1 MQVTEAIRELWRSW
15 VGKGGLLLLI
25 TLFAGAA
32 YVLTTYPLDYGDRI
46 WSNPNVWVDNP
57 KAVAPVWTNLWRTEA
72 KPEHQV
78 LIAGEPDEVR
88 EATSG
93 KLETYRLPFLFDYAQ
108 PPTFLAITLG
118 NVVYAERPPLINI
131 SLRRPDGKEVRLLR
145 HAVRGPREGE
155 VGPYER
161 YTDDPLRIQLST
173 DESTIGGLQEFLEA
187 DFNLRADTRELRGV
201 VDHALFGTPTAEPVA
216 GNGLIFTPLTG
227 EYEVVIQAAFRNPA
241 DTLGLIRFVTGGAV
255 YGWMGTDTLGRD
267 LAQGLLFGLPV
278 ALFIGLVVAIVET
291 AIGTVLGITSGYIG
305 GRTDIA
311 IQRAA
316 DIVANVPVLPLLIF
330 MLFVIGPSLGVI
342 LFVLIAFSWPGLTIQ
357 IRSMVLHMRT
367 NALVEAIQSLGAS
380 HNRVMFRHI
389 LPQIAPYVISRLIFA
404 APSAILAEAGLSFL
418 GLGDPSIPT
427 WGQILEAGF
436 RTGGVYVGYWW
447 WIVPPGLLIVL
458 TALTFMLLSLG
469 LEPVVNPRLRRSR

>member
-1 MQVTEAIRELWRSW
+1 MQLTEAFRELWRSW
-15 VGKGGLLLLI
+15 VGKGGVLLLI
-25 TLFAGAA
+25 TLFVGAG
-32 YVLTTYPLDYGDRI
+32 YVLATYPLDYGDRI

-57 KAVAPVWTNLWRTEA
+57 KAAAPVWTNVWRDE
-72 KPEHQV
+72 PEPAH
-78 LIAGEPDEVR
+78 LSLTAGEPEAIR
-88 EATSG
+88 EAATG
-93 KLETYRLPFLFDYAQ
+93 KLETYHLSFSFDYAQ
-108 PPTFLAITLG
+108 PPSFLAITIG
-118 NVVYAERPPLINI
+118 DVVYADRPPLINI
-131 SLRRPDGKEVRLLR
+131 SLLRPDGRTVRLLR

-155 VGPYER
+155 AGPYER
-161 YTDDPLRIQLST
+161 YTAEPLRIQLST
-173 DESTIGGLQEFLEA
+173 DESTLGGLQEFLAEE
-187 DFNLRADTRELRGV
+187 FGLTADTRELRGV
-201 VDHALFGTPTAEPVA
+201 VNRVLFGAPTGES
-216 GNGLIFTPLTG
+216 LTFEPLTG
-227 EYEVVIQAAFRNPA
+227 DYTVVVEAAFRNP
-241 DTLGLIRFVTGGAV
+241 DDQLGLVRFVSGGAV

-267 LAQGLLFGLPV
+267 LAEGLLFGLPV

-291 AIGTVLGITSGYIG
+291 AIGTALGITSGYIG
-305 GRTDIA
+305 GRTDLA

-330 MLFVIGPSLGVI
+330 MLFVIGPSLSVL

-367 NALVEAIQSLGAS
+367 NALVEAIQSLGAG

-389 LPQIAPYVISRLIFA
+389 LPQIAPYVVSRLIFA

>member
-1 MQVTEAIRELWRSW
+1 MPCA
-15 VGKGGLLLLI
+15 
-25 TLFAGAA
+25 
-32 YVLTTYPLDYGDRI
+32 
-46 WSNPNVWVDNP
+46 
-57 KAVAPVWTNLWRTEA
+57 
-72 KPEHQV
+72 
-78 LIAGEPDEVR
+78 
-88 EATSG
+88 
-93 KLETYRLPFLFDYAQ
+93 
-108 PPTFLAITLG
+108 
-118 NVVYAERPPLINI
+118 
-131 SLRRPDGKEVRLLR
+131 
-145 HAVRGPREGE
+145 REGE
-155 VGPYER
+155 QGPYER
-161 YTDDPLRIQLST
+161 YTAEPLRIQLST
-173 DESTIGGLQEFLEA
+173 DESTIGGVQEFLA
-187 DFNLRADTRELRGV
+187 DEFDLRADTRSLRGV
-201 VDHALFGTPTAEPVA
+201 VDRALFGTPTADTLA
-216 GNGLIFTPLTG
+216 GEGLTFAPLTG
-227 EYEVVIQAAFRNPA
+227 QYEVIIQAAFRNPA
-241 DTLGLIRFVTGGAV
+241 DQLGLARFVVGGGV
-255 YGWMGTDTLGRD
+255 FGFMGTDTLGRD

-291 AIGTVLGITSGYIG
+291 AIGTSLGITSGYLG
-305 GRTDIA
+305 GRTDLA

-389 LPQIAPYVISRLIFA
+389 LPQIAPYVVSRLIFA

>member
-1 MQVTEAIRELWRSW
+1 MQLTEAIRELWRSW
-15 VGKGGLLLLI
+15 VGKGGVLLLI
-25 TLFAGAA
+25 TLFAGAG
-32 YVLTTYPLDYGDRI
+32 YVLATYPLDYGDRI

-57 KAVAPVWTNLWRTEA
+57 KAAAPTWTNLWRDE
-72 KPEHQV
+72 PEPAHLV
-78 LIAGEPDEVR
+78 LTAGEPDNVR
-88 EATSG
+88 EAAAG
-93 KLETYRLPFLFDYAQ
+93 KLESYRLPFTFDYTH
-108 PPTFLAITLG
+108 PPSFLAITLG
-118 NVVYAERPPLINI
+118 DVLYAERPPLIDI
-131 SLRRPDGKEVRLLR
+131 SLLRPDGRSVRLLR

-161 YTDDPLRIQLST
+161 YTAEPLRIQLST
-173 DESTIGGLQEFLEA
+173 DESTIGGLQEFLASEF
-187 DFNLRADTRELRGV
+187 DLTADTRELRGV
-201 VDHALFGTPTAEPVA
+201 VDRALFGTPTGE
-216 GNGLIFTPLTG
+216 GLTFDPLTG
-227 EYEVVIQAAFRNPA
+227 DYAVVVEAAFRNP
-241 DTLGLIRFVTGGAV
+241 DDQLGLVRFVAGGAV
-255 YGWMGTDTLGRD
+255 YGWMGTDTLGRN
-267 LAQGLLFGLPV
+267 LAEGLLFGLPV
-278 ALFIGLVVAIVET
+278 ALFIGLVVAVVET
-291 AIGTVLGITSGYIG
+291 AIGTALGITSGYLG
-305 GRTDIA
+305 GRTDLA

-330 MLFVIGPSLGVI
+330 MLFIIGPSLGVL

-367 NALVEAIQSLGAS
+367 NALVEAIQSLGAG

-389 LPQIAPYVISRLIFA
+389 LPQIAPYVVSRLIFA

>member
-1 MQVTEAIRELWRSW
+1 MQLTEAIRELWRSW
-15 VGKGGLLLLI
+15 VGKGGVLLLI
-25 TLFAGAA
+25 TLFAGAG
-32 YVLTTYPLDYGDRI
+32 YVLATYPLDYGDRI

-57 KAVAPVWTNLWRTEA
+57 KAAAPTWTNLWRDE
-72 KPEHQV
+72 PEPAHLV
-78 LIAGEPDEVR
+78 LTAGEPDNVR
-88 EATSG
+88 EAAAG
-93 KLETYRLPFLFDYAQ
+93 KLESYRLPFTFDYTQ
-108 PPTFLAITLG
+108 PPSFLAITLG
-118 NVVYAERPPLINI
+118 NVSYAERPPLIDI
-131 SLRRPDGKEVRLLR
+131 SLLRPDGRSVRLLR

-161 YTDDPLRIQLST
+161 YTAEPLRIQLST
-173 DESTIGGLQEFLEA
+173 DESTIGGLQEFLAAEF
-187 DFNLRADTRELRGV
+187 DLTADTRELRGV
-201 VDHALFGTPTAEPVA
+201 VDRALFGTPTGE
-216 GNGLIFTPLTG
+216 GLTFDPLTG
-227 EYEVVIQAAFRNPA
+227 DYAVVVEAAFRNP
-241 DTLGLIRFVTGGAV
+241 DDQLGLVRFVAGGAV
-255 YGWMGTDTLGRD
+255 YGWMGTDTLGRN
-267 LAQGLLFGLPV
+267 LAEGLLFGLPV
-278 ALFIGLVVAIVET
+278 ALFIGLVVAVVET
-291 AIGTVLGITSGYIG
+291 AIGTALGITSGYIG
-305 GRTDIA
+305 GRTDLA

-389 LPQIAPYVISRLIFA
+389 LPQIAPYVVSRMIFA

>member
-1 MQVTEAIRELWRSW
+1 VQVSDAIRELWRSW
-15 VGKGGLLLLI
+15 VGKGGVLLLI
-25 TLFAGAA
+25 MLFAGAG
-32 YVLTTYPLDYGDRI
+32 YVLATYPLDYGDRI

-57 KAVAPVWTNLWRTEA
+57 KAAAPAWTNLWRAIAE
-72 KPEHQV
+72 PEHRV
-78 LIAGEPDEVR
+78 LTAGAPDDVR
-88 EATSG
+88 EATAG
-93 KLETYRLPFLFDYAQ
+93 KLETYRLPLSHDYAQ

-131 SLRRPDGKEVRLLR
+131 TLVRPDGKEVRLLR

-161 YTDDPLRIQLST
+161 YTDEPLRIQLST
-173 DESTIGGLQEFLEA
+173 DDSTIGGVQEFLAAE
-187 DFNLRADTRELRGV
+187 FNLQADPRALRGV
-201 VDHALFGTPTAEPVA
+201 VDRALFGTPTGA
-216 GNGLIFTPLTG
+216 GLAFAPLTG
-227 EYEVVIQAAFRNPA
+227 EYTVVVEVAFRNPA
-241 DTLGLIRFVTGGAV
+241 DTLGLARFVAGGAV
-255 YGWMGTDTLGRD
+255 YGFMGTDTLGRD
-267 LAQGLLFGLPV
+267 LAEGLLFGLPV
-278 ALFIGLVVAIVET
+278 ALLIGLVVAIVET
-291 AIGTVLGITSGYIG
+291 AIGTSLGITSGYLG
-305 GRTDIA
+305 GRTDLV

-380 HNRVMFRHI
+380 HKRVMFRHI
-389 LPQIAPYVISRLIFA
+389 LPQIAPYVVSRLIFA

-458 TALTFMLLSLG
+458 TALTFMLLALG
-469 LEPVVNPRLRRSR
+469 LEPVVNPRLRRTR

>member
-1 MQVTEAIRELWRSW
+1 MQLTEAIRELWRSW
-15 VGKGGLLLLI
+15 VGKGGVLLLI
-25 TLFAGAA
+25 TLFAGAG
-32 YVLTTYPLDYGDRI
+32 YVLATYPLDYGDRI

-57 KAVAPVWTNLWRTEA
+57 KAAAPTWTNLWRDE
-72 KPEHQV
+72 PEPAHLV
-78 LIAGEPDEVR
+78 LTAGEPDNVR
-88 EATSG
+88 EAAAG
-93 KLETYRLPFLFDYAQ
+93 KLESYRLPFTFDYTH
-108 PPTFLAITLG
+108 PPSFLAITLG
-118 NVVYAERPPLINI
+118 DVLYAERPPLIDI
-131 SLRRPDGKEVRLLR
+131 SLLRPDGRSVRLLR

-161 YTDDPLRIQLST
+161 YTAEPLRIQLST
-173 DESTIGGLQEFLEA
+173 DESTIGGLQEFLAAEF
-187 DFNLRADTRELRGV
+187 DLTADTRELRGV
-201 VDHALFGTPTAEPVA
+201 VDRALFGTPTGE
-216 GNGLIFTPLTG
+216 GLTFDPLTG
-227 EYEVVIQAAFRNPA
+227 DYAVVVEAAFRNP
-241 DTLGLIRFVTGGAV
+241 DDQLGLVRFVAGGAV
-255 YGWMGTDTLGRD
+255 YGWMGTDTLGRN
-267 LAQGLLFGLPV
+267 LAEGLLFGLPV
-278 ALFIGLVVAIVET
+278 ALFIGLVVAVVET
-291 AIGTVLGITSGYIG
+291 AIGTALGITSGYIG
-305 GRTDIA
+305 GRTDLA

-330 MLFVIGPSLGVI
+330 MLFIIGPSLGVL

-367 NALVEAIQSLGAS
+367 NALVEAIQSLGAG

-389 LPQIAPYVISRLIFA
+389 LPQIAPYVVSRLIFA